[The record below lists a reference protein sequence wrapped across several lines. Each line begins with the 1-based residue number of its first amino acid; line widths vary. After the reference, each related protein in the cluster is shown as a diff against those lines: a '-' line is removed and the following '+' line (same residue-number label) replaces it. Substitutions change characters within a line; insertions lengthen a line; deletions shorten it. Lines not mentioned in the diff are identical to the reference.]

1 MGEQPAAPRFKMA
14 KKKKNKGKGKN
25 RSGLRRIVRY
35 LVLGL
40 LLFVIAWAVAGDW
53 FVHHSRKWIDEKL
66 EAYPAFVTAPLMF
79 IGNPVGDITDAWA
92 ITGHDAVYEY
102 DEPAPEGST
111 LFAGAPKRT
120 GFPAPNDIRV
130 LDRGD
135 FVVGWSDK
143 LRHPVW
149 CAYHVVKDACH
160 EVGQR
165 PNFIKDK
172 SVESCPTGGA
182 YERCGYDRGH
192 MVPNYAMVTRYGD
205 AVQKRTFLM
214 TNIAP
219 QSPALNRGV
228 WRQVEHRI
236 ADLWTARYGE
246 IWVIV
251 GCISGDRGGETLSG
265 TDIDVPGKFY
275 QVVVAQEGLDIRAF
289 AVLYEQEV
297 PWDAWP
303 TRYLITIDELEAMAG
318 LDFLPDLPG
327 FIQDPLEAELPSRL
341 WPIRKLDIFKQ
352 IALRFR
358 P

>member
-1 MGEQPAAPRFKMA
+1 MA
-14 KKKKNKGKGKN
+14 KKRKSKGSRKPKSN
-25 RSGLRRIVRY
+25 LRKLACL
-35 LVLGL
+35 LVLVLIPL
-40 LLFVIAWAVAGDW
+40 LVLYAALGDW
-53 FVHHSRKWIDEKL
+53 FVHHSRKWIDAKRSTL
-66 EAYPAFVTAPLMF
+66 PALITSPLLFV
-79 IGNPVGDITDAWA
+79 GNPVGDITDAFA

-102 DEPAPEGST
+102 DEPAPEGET

-120 GFPAPNDIRV
+120 GFPAPTDIRI

-135 FVVGWSDK
+135 FIVGWSDK

-149 CAYHVVKDACH
+149 CAYHLTKDVAF
-160 EVGQR
+160 EAGKR

-192 MVPNYAMVTRYGD
+192 MVPNYAMVTRYGED
-205 AVQKRTFLM
+205 VQKRTFLM

-228 WRQVEHRI
+228 WRQIEHRI

-251 GCISGDRGGETLSG
+251 GCISGDRNGETLSG
-265 TDIDVPGKFY
+265 TDIDVPSRFY

-289 AVLYEQEV
+289 AVVFEQEV
-297 PWDAWP
+297 AWDAWP
-303 TRYLITIDELEAMAG
+303 TRHLVTIDELEEMAG
-318 LDFLPDLPG
+318 LDFLPELPG
-327 FIQDPLEAELPSRL
+327 FIQEPLEAELPSRL
-341 WPIRKLDIFKQ
+341 WPIRKRDIFRQ
-352 IALRFR
+352 IGLRFHR
-358 P
+358 

>member
-1 MGEQPAAPRFKMA
+1 MA
-14 KKKKNKGKGKN
+14 KRKRKGKAKPG
-25 RSGLRRIVRY
+25 SRRILRN
-35 LVLGL
+35 LVLIL
-40 LLFVIAWAVAGDW
+40 IPSLVIYATAGVW
-53 FVHHSRKWIDEKL
+53 FVHHSRKWIDGKRESL
-66 EAYPAFVTAPLMF
+66 PAFVTAPLMF
-79 IGNPVGDITDAWA
+79 IGNPVGDITDALS

-102 DEPAPEGST
+102 DEAAPEGSV

-135 FVVGWSDK
+135 FVIGWSDK

-149 CAYHVVKDACH
+149 CAYHVTKDAVH
-160 EVGQR
+160 EAGQR
-165 PNFIKDK
+165 PNFVKDK
-172 SVESCPTGGA
+172 SVDTCPAASA

-192 MVPNYAMVTRYGD
+192 MVPNYAMATRFGE
-205 AVQKRTFLM
+205 AVQRRTFQM

-251 GCISGDRGGETLSG
+251 GCISGDRSGETVSG
-265 TDIDVPGKFY
+265 TDIDVPGRFY
-275 QVVVAQEGLDIRAF
+275 QVVVAQEGLDIRAL
-289 AVLYEQEV
+289 AVVCEQEV

-303 TRYLITIDELEAMAG
+303 TRYLVTIDELEELSG

-327 FIQDPLEAELPSRL
+327 FIQEPIEAELPSRL
-341 WPIRKLDIFKQ
+341 WPIRKRDIFKQ
-352 IALRFR
+352 IALRFSR
-358 P
+358 

>member
-1 MGEQPAAPRFKMA
+1 MA
-14 KKKKNKGKGKN
+14 KRKRKGKAK
-25 RSGLRRIVRY
+25 SGSRRILRN
-35 LVLGL
+35 LVLIL
-40 LLFVIAWAVAGDW
+40 IPSLVIYATAGVW
-53 FVHHSRKWIDEKL
+53 FVHHSRKWIDGKRESL
-66 EAYPAFVTAPLMF
+66 PAFVTAPLMF
-79 IGNPVGDITDAWA
+79 IGNPVGDITDALS

-102 DEPAPEGST
+102 DEAAPEGSV

-135 FVVGWSDK
+135 FVIGWSDK

-149 CAYHVVKDACH
+149 CAYHVTKDAVH
-160 EVGQR
+160 EAGQR
-165 PNFIKDK
+165 PNFVKDK
-172 SVESCPTGGA
+172 SVDTCPAASA

-192 MVPNYAMVTRYGD
+192 MVPNYAMATRFGE
-205 AVQKRTFLM
+205 AVQRRTFQM

-251 GCISGDRGGETLSG
+251 GCISGDRGGETVSG
-265 TDIDVPGKFY
+265 TDIDVPGRFY
-275 QVVVAQEGLDIRAF
+275 QVVVAQEGLDIRAL
-289 AVLYEQEV
+289 AVVCEQEV

-303 TRYLITIDELEAMAG
+303 TRYLVTIDELEELSG

-327 FIQDPLEAELPSRL
+327 FIQEPLEAELPSRL
-341 WPIRKLDIFKQ
+341 WPIRKRDIFKQ
-352 IALRFR
+352 IALRFSR
-358 P
+358 

>member
-1 MGEQPAAPRFKMA
+1 MA
-14 KKKKNKGKGKN
+14 KKKKGKGKAKPT
-25 RSGLRRIVRY
+25 SILRRIIRI
-35 LVLGL
+35 LVLVVIPL
-40 LLFVIAWAVAGDW
+40 LILYAVLGDW
-53 FVHHSRKWIDEKL
+53 YVHHPRKWLAEKR
-66 EAYPAFVTAPLMF
+66 ESWPAVVTTPLLF
-79 IGNPVGDITDAWA
+79 IGNPVGDITDAWN

-102 DEPAPEGST
+102 DEPAPEGAT

-120 GFPAPNDIRV
+120 GFPAPTDIRV

-135 FVVGWSDK
+135 FVIGWSDK

-149 CAYHVVKDACH
+149 CAYHVIRNGGY
-160 EVGQR
+160 ELGNR
-165 PNFIKDK
+165 PNFVKDK
-172 SVESCPTGGA
+172 SVDTCPTGGA

-192 MVPNYAMVTRYGD
+192 MVPNYAMATRYGE
-205 AVQKRTFLM
+205 AVQKRTFQM

-251 GCISGDRGGETLSG
+251 GCISGNRLGETLSG
-265 TDIDVPGKFY
+265 TDIDVPGQFY

-289 AVLYEQEV
+289 AVIFDQEV
-297 PWDAWP
+297 AWDAWP
-303 TRYLITIDELEAMAG
+303 TRHLVSIDEVEELSG
-318 LDFLPDLPG
+318 LNFLPDLPS

-341 WPIRKLDIFKQ
+341 WPINKLDIFKQ
-352 IALRFR
+352 ISLRFYR
-358 P
+358 